1 MPDICAQCEGNTSET
16 HGVAEGVVVLQL
28 PVRRSGPALR
38 EALTRHARYLRA
50 HARQLAW
57 YDRDLRDDL
66 EQEGRIALWRMN
78 PVRLAAVLN
87 PDGYQRTAIRNAM
100 LRHLRTL
107 SRQDPAERRIDWR
120 IVEEVLETFGERRRG
135 GRRAA

>member
-1 MPDICAQCEGNTSET
+1 MPDICERCERNITDENA
-16 HGVAEGVVVLQL
+16 VAEGVEELHL
-28 PVRRSGPALR
+28 PVRRSEPALR

-57 YDRDLRDDL
+57 HDRDLRDDL

-78 PVRLAAVLN
+78 PVRLAVARN

-120 IVEEVLETFGERRRG
+120 IVEDVRETYGERRQG
-135 GRRAA
+135 GRQAA